1 MKEHFYTIY
10 FNKKYKTVGHL
21 FQGRYKAIL
30 VDRDKYLLSLIKYIH
45 LNPVRARISKT
56 SDEYQWSSHHSYIK
70 KADKNDVIDTD
81 QVLRMFSEDKT
92 EARKLYRDYM
102 AEGPTVKKEEI
113 YSTIEQQILG
123 DEKFLDKVTEI
134 SDIEIRQKKRK
145 RQYTLP
151 EITRGVEKVY
161 GITFKQ
167 ILEKSKTGNISL
179 GRKLLSLV
187 ANEYTNYGL

>member
-1 MKEHFYTIY
+1 
-10 FNKKYKTVGHL
+10 
-21 FQGRYKAIL
+21 
-30 VDRDKYLLSLIKYIH
+30 
-45 LNPVRARISKT
+45 
-56 SDEYQWSSHHSYIK
+56 
-70 KADKNDVIDTD
+70 
-81 QVLRMFSEDKT
+81 MFSEDKT

-113 YSTIEQQILG
+113 YSTIEQQIPG
-123 DEKFLDKVTEI
+123 DEKFLEKVTER

-167 ILEKSKTGNISL
+167 ILEKGKTGNISL

-187 ANEYTNYGL
+187 ANEYEYTGREIAEYIRKDPAIVTTSLKERIILEGEIEKVIKMLRNEPLAKVLICHPEPVEGCSNCLICRNSSTSSE